1 MERHRACSDAP
12 FGTGSTKDP
21 CQQLSKHQYQL
32 FTTLKTETFSLLCR
46 AKRISKSSCILSE
59 FSKKKRKTKK
69 LHHPFL
75 FRGCRWASLPSAE
88 CQSSLFEFWRSCWIS
103 SLFASY
109 FVLHNN
115 YIRILSI
122 HGYKSSW
129 RCRVLYVLQEWK
141 HKCSL
146 DINYYSLFV
155 SSNYYMQLN
164 ASYVKYNLLQR
175 PFLLAQLEMDEPITR
190 TKNNTNPARIIRII
204 YFTPD
209 ILIHFFK
216 TTLYV
221 LNMKQL
227 SISVILLIK
236 MAMGTRNPS
245 T

>member
-1 MERHRACSDAP
+1 VSFLKKEKEDKKNSIILFYLGGAAGHLCLA
-12 FGTGSTKDP
+12 
-21 CQQLSKHQYQL
+21 LSA
-32 FTTLKTETFSLLCR
+32 S
-46 AKRISKSSCILSE
+46 
-59 FSKKKRKTKK
+59 
-69 LHHPFL
+69 HPFL
-75 FRGCRWASLPSAE
+75 NFGEVVGFHP
-88 CQSSLFEFWRSCWIS
+88 F
-103 SLFASY
+103 FASY

-115 YIRILSI
+115 YIRILAI
-122 HGYKSSW
+122 YGYKSSW
-129 RCRVLYVLQEWK
+129 RCRVLYVLEEWK

-227 SISVILLIK
+227 SISVILLI
-236 MAMGTRNPS
+236 TY
-245 T
+245 

>member
-1 MERHRACSDAP
+1 
-12 FGTGSTKDP
+12 
-21 CQQLSKHQYQL
+21 
-32 FTTLKTETFSLLCR
+32 
-46 AKRISKSSCILSE
+46 
-59 FSKKKRKTKK
+59 
-69 LHHPFL
+69 
-75 FRGCRWASLPSAE
+75 
-88 CQSSLFEFWRSCWIS
+88 
-103 SLFASY
+103 
-109 FVLHNN
+109 
-115 YIRILSI
+115 
-122 HGYKSSW
+122 
-129 RCRVLYVLQEWK
+129 
-141 HKCSL
+141 
-146 DINYYSLFV
+146 
-155 SSNYYMQLN
+155 MQLN

-245 T
+245 TWRVLSDKKMGMEWVFYPWIYYWAKSCTRRVWRVRVRMYTTHTRLPAGKKYPHKKISHLKCLTHFSPYGPWIWPKSN